1 MSAAL
6 ERRVRQYRSRILIRQ
21 WDYRQR
27 HHARGVWFCF
37 RRLLADASRAYV
49 VSPEDAER
57 LRAEGYRTEPVG
69 ALVEPPKVIVFA
81 PAHRVAT
88 LASAR
93 EVPVSLGRELLSAAC
108 LVLVVFEHRP
118 TAATERVP
126 NLTI

>member
-27 HHARGVWFCF
+27 HHASGVWFRF

-57 LRAEGYRTEPVG
+57 LRAEGYRTESVG
-69 ALVEPPKVIVFA
+69 ALIEPPKVIVSA

-93 EVPVSLGRELLSAAC
+93 EVPVSLGSELLSAAC
-108 LVLVVFEHRP
+108 LVLVDFEPHP
-118 TAATERVP
+118 TAAADGVANPAR
-126 NLTI
+126 